1 MWHLALR
8 AKLFDTE
15 CHKRYL
21 RGVELG
27 VREKNRGERR
37 DALVTAAYE
46 LFRERGFVG
55 TTMDDVADRAGL
67 SRRTAFRYFAT
78 KDELVFPQRE
88 ERLRL
93 FERELQPRPGET
105 ALATVKRACLEMAR
119 NYAASRKEM
128 LAQWRIV
135 EAEPAL
141 LGREIQLDRDFEKAI
156 EARFERGGA
165 SRRRARVRAAA
176 IVGAVRA
183 TLREWLEDGATAD
196 LVRLGRET
204 FNEME
209 NGFEEQKR

>member
-1 MWHLALR
+1 M
-8 AKLFDTE
+8 
-15 CHKRYL
+15 
-21 RGVELG
+21 ELG

-37 DALVTAAYE
+37 DALVAAAYE

-55 TTMDDVADRAGL
+55 TTMEDVADRAGL
-67 SRRTAFRYFAT
+67 SRRTAFRYFAS
-78 KDELVFPQRE
+78 KDELVFPQRA
-88 ERLRL
+88 ERLSL
-93 FERELQPRPGET
+93 FERELEARPGET

-119 NYAASRKEM
+119 DYAASRKRM

-156 EARFERGGA
+156 ESAFEKGGA

-183 TLREWLEDGATAD
+183 TLREWLEEGATAD

-204 FNEME
+204 FAELE
-209 NGFEEQKR
+209 QGFDQEKRR